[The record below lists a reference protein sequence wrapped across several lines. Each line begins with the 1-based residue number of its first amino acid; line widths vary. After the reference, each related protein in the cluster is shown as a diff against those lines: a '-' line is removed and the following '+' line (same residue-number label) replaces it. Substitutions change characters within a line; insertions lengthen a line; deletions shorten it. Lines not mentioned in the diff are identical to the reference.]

1 MSASPEHWCRIP
13 ELENLTDLMTLEERK
28 ALSLPYVEKSD
39 GKVKKY
45 EKCKMYDVNYTA
57 IVESWLGNASREE
70 GEDEARST
78 RTRLPPPPVGNP
90 DWPVT
95 KCRHGWIYDN
105 RDYDSTLVTEVNWS
119 TFSLFPLFFFF
130 FFEIEI
136 EREHERQRRWSRTA
150 VVYIIPLN
158 AVNRSLGV
166 EFRSNFAECRVSRDD
181 SPWPLPSRIILLPM
195 DSLELNSAARSV
207 PFVEHRA
214 CTAFLLVS
222 SRSRFPTSSFR
233 SPHVIPFPTKP
244 PQGERNRFAKSEFP
258 EFIFRPNIT
267 YSIMDRRFEASGS
280 PRETVNPTAT
290 STPIPFLS
298 SRRRKEREREGGRG
312 EGEGERARHAA
323 RERSINALLN
333 CRN

>member
-244 PQGERNRFAKSEFP
+244 PQGERNRSRSEFP
-258 EFIFRPNIT
+258 EFIFRPNYIFHDGPE
-267 YSIMDRRFEASGS
+267 IRGERKPARNCEPDRHFYADTFSLEQKT
-280 PRETVNPTAT
+280 E
-290 STPIPFLS
+290 
-298 SRRRKEREREGGRG
+298 RKRERGRERGGRG
-312 EGEGERARHAA
+312 REGSSRGSRAIH
-323 RERSINALLN
+323 
-333 CRN
+333 